1 MDNVRNVPGIQSGV
15 RVQERNAGGGGKA
28 SAEAF
33 RRALQQEGTPGSTP
47 RDVAEPPL
55 RRSLQ
60 QKPIA
65 GRKDDG
71 ALAGHVDVLA

>member
-1 MDNVRNVPGIQSGV
+1 MDNVRSVPGVQTGV

-33 RRALQQEGTPGSTP
+33 RRALQQEGSPAGTS
-47 RDVAEPPL
+47 RDAAEPPL
-55 RRSLQ
+55 RRPLQ
-60 QKPIA
+60 QKPTS